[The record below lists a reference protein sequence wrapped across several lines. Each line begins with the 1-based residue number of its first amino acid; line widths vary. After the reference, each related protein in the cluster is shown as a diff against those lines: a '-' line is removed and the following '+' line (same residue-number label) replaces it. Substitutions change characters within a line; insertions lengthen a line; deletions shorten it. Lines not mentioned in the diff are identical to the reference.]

1 MPTGGSAAAVRTG
14 ERQRIVWWAHVAR
27 GSAAIVVLFARF
39 MYEFR
44 EQKTLV
50 KAFTFTSPIP
60 LSELPT
66 TFAYSVYV
74 WPRDHI
80 DVDPGTAAVGMFF
93 MLSGF
98 VIPFALERRTMSAFG
113 IRRVLRVYP
122 TLWVATGLSL
132 VVIWITTRGSG
143 FPIDRA
149 QVITSGTLVA
159 QYSGKNWIDPSYWTI
174 PIEELFYLTAALLAA
189 TRLLRRPTVL
199 VGTAGLVCALSLSLG
214 RVLPTPGEVPDVWFW
229 TRFYL
234 GRNLGFMVFI
244 YVGVALHMRYR
255 GFWSRRTFVIVT
267 ACIIVISAIALHHG
281 PFQPPFL
288 PDDQGTTYFNSFLV
302 GFVVFMIFY
311 WIGNRIPKAAPL
323 QVLGDI
329 SYPVYLTVT
338 VIGWTVLAWL
348 TSAFGSYFLALPA
361 AAAAV
366 LGVAYLLHRLVEK
379 PTYALAQKLTAQPRF
394 RSDRSWSDE
403 PKARRRR
410 RARRGRPGYVPELDP
425 ERAPE
430 LLPEPAS
437 AMLGFDATAPD
448 GDGDGRTPVPNG
460 DAPDGSVG
468 AAEQP
473 DPTG

>member
-1 MPTGGSAAAVRTG
+1 MAPAGGSAAAPTG

-60 LSELPT
+60 VAELPT
-66 TFAYSVYV
+66 TIAYSVYV
-74 WPRDHI
+74 WPRGHL

-113 IRRVLRVYP
+113 IRRILRVYP
-122 TLWVATGLSL
+122 TLWVATALSL
-132 VVIWITTRGSG
+132 GVIWITTHGSP
-143 FPIDRA
+143 FPIERA

-159 QYSGKNWIDPSYWTI
+159 QYGGKNWIDPSYWTI
-174 PIEELFYLTAALLAA
+174 PIEELFYLTAAILAA

-199 VGTAGLVCALSLSLG
+199 LGTAGFVCVLSIMLG
-214 RVLPTPGEVPDVWFW
+214 RVLPSSAAPDVWFW

-244 YVGVALHMRYR
+244 YVGVALHMLYR
-255 GFWSRRTFVIVT
+255 GFWSRRTFAVVT
-267 ACIIVISAIALHHG
+267 ACIIGLTAIAMHHG
-281 PFQPPFL
+281 AFQPPFL
-288 PDDQGTTYFNSFLV
+288 PDDQATGYFNSFV
-302 GFVVFMIFY
+302 AGFLIFMVFY
-311 WIGNRIPKAAPL
+311 WIGNRIPRAAPL

-338 VIGWTVLAWL
+338 VIGWTILAWL
-348 TSAFGSYFLALPA
+348 TTSFGSYFLALPV

-366 LGVAYLLHRLVEK
+366 LAIAYVLHRLVEK
-379 PTYALAQKLTAQPRF
+379 PTYALAQKITAQPRF

-425 ERAPE
+425 DRAPE
-430 LLPEPAS
+430 ALPEPAS
-437 AMLGFDATAPD
+437 AMLGL
-448 GDGDGRTPVPNG
+448 
-460 DAPDGSVG
+460 DAPAPEGNGQPPDASVRT
-468 AAEQP
+468 AERP
-473 DPTG
+473 EPEPTG

>member
-1 MPTGGSAAAVRTG
+1 
-14 ERQRIVWWAHVAR
+14 
-27 GSAAIVVLFARF
+27 

-50 KAFTFTSPIP
+50 KTFTFTSPIP
-60 LSELPT
+60 LAELPT
-66 TFAYSVYV
+66 TFAYSIYV

-98 VIPFALERRTMSAFG
+98 VIPFALERRTMGAFG
-113 IRRVLRVYP
+113 IRRILRVYP

-132 VVIWITTRGSG
+132 LVIWITTRGRT

-149 QVITSGTLVA
+149 QIITSGTLVA

-189 TRLLRRPTVL
+189 TRLLRRPAVL
-199 VGTAGLVCALSLSLG
+199 VGTAGLVCAGSLALG

-244 YVGVALHMRYR
+244 YAGVALHMLYR

-267 ACIIVISAIALHHG
+267 GCIIVISAIALHHG

-311 WIGNRIPKAAPL
+311 WIGNRIPRTAPL
-323 QVLGDI
+323 QILGDM

-338 VIGWTVLAWL
+338 VIGWTILAWL
-348 TSAFGSYFLALPA
+348 TSSFGYYFALPVA
-361 AAAAV
+361 AAGV
-366 LGVAYLLHRLVEK
+366 LGIAYLLHRLVEK
-379 PTYALAQKLTAQPRF
+379 PTYALAQKITAQSRF

-410 RARRGRPGYVPELDP
+410 RAHRGRPGYVPELDP
-425 ERAPE
+425 DRAPE
-430 LLPEPAS
+430 GLPDPAS
-437 AMLGFDATAPD
+437 AMLGLEPPAAD
-448 GDGDGRTPVPNG
+448 GNGRTPVGDNG
-460 DAPDGSVG
+460 DAG
-468 AAEQP
+468 AARPPSAGSIEP
-473 DPTG
+473 SPPTRSD